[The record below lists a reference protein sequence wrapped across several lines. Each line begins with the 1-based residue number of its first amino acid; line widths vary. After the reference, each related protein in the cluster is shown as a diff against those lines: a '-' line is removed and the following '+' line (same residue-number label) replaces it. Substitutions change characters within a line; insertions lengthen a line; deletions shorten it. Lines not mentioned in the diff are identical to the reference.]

1 MPTTPNPYDP
11 LSFMKAANAK
21 SKSRRSTGLDLAAMA
36 GSMVPAP
43 SGSGL
48 VVPMSSSGALPP
60 SANKRFLMPVNSKN
74 ITSPYGKRTDPISG
88 ASRFHTGTDYAAS
101 QGTPVYA
108 VSNGVVRKAT
118 PNGGAYGNQ
127 VVLDLGGGLSGMYGH
142 LSRFT
147 VQAGQRVRK
156 GQVIGYVGSTGRS
169 TGPHLH
175 FETWY
180 NGNPVNPNRYL
191 G

>member
-11 LSFMKAANAK
+11 LSFIKAANAK
-21 SKSRRSTGLDLAAMA
+21 SKSRRSTGLELAAMA
-36 GSMVPAP
+36 GSMVPAA

-60 SANKRFLMPVNSKN
+60 AANKKFLMPVRSKLV
-74 ITSPYGKRTDPISG
+74 TSPYGKRTDPING
-88 ASRFHTGTDYAAS
+88 TTRFHTGTDYSAS

-127 VVLDLGGGLSGMYGH
+127 VVLDLGGGLQGMYGH
-142 LSRFT
+142 LSRYT
-147 VQAGQRVRK
+147 VQPGQRVRK